1 MFKTLRSFIYK
12 KDLGFVKVL
21 KWVDKRTLTKVIVI
35 VPLDIVRESVSPW
48 VILPMPLLSD
58 MVELRLMP
66 SLCGV

>member
-1 MFKTLRSFIYK
+1 M
-12 KDLGFVKVL
+12 L

-58 MVELRLMP
+58 MVELRLIP